1 MKSADILVA
10 NEIFATHSFTGNS
23 LDIAINQGAINEML
37 YDIVYILNL
46 KSIELVT
53 SRLTYGYCFRLQ
65 RDKNNYFLFNDLVH
79 DLFFY
84 FLMADD

>member
-1 MKSADILVA
+1 MKPADIHIIK
-10 NEIFATHSFTGNS
+10 EIFTNRSKI
-23 LDIAINQGAINEML
+23 DINQGAINEML

-65 RDKNNYFLFNDLVH
+65 RDKNNYFLFNDLAQ

>member
-1 MKSADILVA
+1 MKPADIHIIK
-10 NEIFATHSFTGNS
+10 EIFTNRYK
-23 LDIAINQGAINEML
+23 INIDQGAVNEML
-37 YDIVYILNL
+37 YDTVNILNL
-46 KSIELVT
+46 KSAELVT
-53 SRLTYGYCFRLQ
+53 SRLTYGYCFRPQ